1 MAQTPNKAKQKNSP
15 LRAAK
20 SPLHPCSHGHEELL
34 RVPVFLEMV
43 HTYVQADVCYA
54 SPSVTQV
61 VTCSLPLLFTRSSL
75 NNGSLANIP
84 LLLHP
89 VRSHSVVSDS
99 VTPWTV
105 ARQAPL
111 SRGIVQARIL
121 EWVAMPSSRGSSQ
134 PRDRAQVSFITGRF
148 FTISATREAQ
158 ESVSH
163 VQLFATPWTIA
174 CQAPLSM

>member
-1 MAQTPNKAKQKNSP
+1 MAQTPNKAKQENGP

-20 SPLHPCSHGHEELL
+20 SPPHSCSQGHDELL
-34 RVPVFLEMV
+34 RVPGFLEIV

-61 VTCSLPLLFTRSSL
+61 VTCSSL
-75 NNGSLANIP
+75 NSGSLANIP
-84 LLLHP
+84 LLLCP
-89 VRSHSVVSDS
+89 VHSHSVVSDS

-134 PRDRAQVSFITGRF
+134 PRD
-148 FTISATREAQ
+148 
-158 ESVSH
+158 
-163 VQLFATPWTIA
+163 
-174 CQAPLSM
+174 